1 MKILSEEEY
10 EIIKNKLNN
19 LRMSL
24 NKNKDIQIENY
35 LSKEVEINLNLLGAT
50 IVEDKLQDEVNETIA
65 SLQLSNIKI
74 WMLTG
79 DKMSTAYN
87 IALSCNLLSKSEVN
101 KMKIFSIEGKMPE
114 RDDKLSIINKEETE
128 EVIINFSKEFEKYKE
143 EKSINALNQKNQKFP
158 IYNFGILID
167 SLALITLFNKEE
179 LQHIFINIAQ
189 YARSVICCRVTPLQ
203 KSQIVKMVKNY
214 LKNKITLAIGDGGND
229 VSMIMEAHIGIGIFG
244 EEGMNAVQSSD
255 YAIGEF
261 KI

>member
-1 MKILSEEEY
+1 
-10 EIIKNKLNN
+10 
-19 LRMSL
+19 
-24 NKNKDIQIENY
+24 
-35 LSKEVEINLNLLGAT
+35 
-50 IVEDKLQDEVNETIA
+50 
-65 SLQLSNIKI
+65 
-74 WMLTG
+74 
-79 DKMSTAYN
+79 
-87 IALSCNLLSKSEVN
+87 
-101 KMKIFSIEGKMPE
+101 MPE

-143 EKSINALNQKNQKFP
+143 EKSINALNQKSQKFP

-167 SLALITLFNKEE
+167 SLALITLFNNEE